1 MAKAWTRR
9 GPQTALTQAFVDLT
23 GASSEA
29 DLLEGLSQGYYDIG
43 PEAAPLVFQIAEAGD
58 SVAVDVIRWAGHELA
73 SLALGVCR
81 QLGFEDRA
89 FEIVLV
95 GSMVNGGRLLLDPLR
110 EAVHAVAPGA
120 RFVRLT
126 APPVVGAVLLGM
138 QAAGLPVQ
146 QLRQPLVAS
155 TRGLVG
161 PDATNGD
168 G

>member
-1 MAKAWTRR
+1 MQWE
-9 GPQTALTQAFVDLT
+9 AFVDLT

-120 RFVRLT
+120 CFVRLT